1 MGHVCT
7 SVRYSAQSLHP
18 VLYITPYL
26 PKNNSVL
33 LMSPILEQIIPISTA
48 VPSRLHG
55 IREKKTDKP
64 GGWEGMGVLRIRAG
78 HYVGR

>member
-1 MGHVCT
+1 
-7 SVRYSAQSLHP
+7 
-18 VLYITPYL
+18 
-26 PKNNSVL
+26 
-33 LMSPILEQIIPISTA
+33 MSPILEQIIPISTA